1 MKSRNEKSVNACRTR
16 KDARARTNQER
27 QDQEEYGR
35 DISEQRENQLALVLK
50 TNVALA
56 VNLIDRWN
64 KTPKREFFW
73 I

>member
-35 DISEQRENQLALVLK
+35 DISEQRENSTRSRIK
-50 TNVALA
+50 
-56 VNLIDRWN
+56 N
-64 KTPKREFFW
+64 KRGVSRKSHR
-73 I
+73 